1 MSLIG
6 EMLVKSG
13 IINQKQLDEALDQ
26 QKREQRRLGEILID
40 LGYISAK
47 ELIWILSEQADMP
60 FVELKPEMLDSA
72 LINRFPEQMLRENN
86 LLPLYQTTER
96 IYVALGDPTN
106 TDVIQKAEAHTT
118 KEIVVSGAEAGVI
131 TQLLEK
137 FYLTQSIEIVLAQ
150 GNTDGT
156 NLRVLDNQAIMEFT
170 DESGN
175 IIRKKVMV
183 NIELRIKGNGGG
195 QP

>member
-13 IINQKQLDEALDQ
+13 IIDQKRLDEALDRQ
-26 QKREQRRLGEILID
+26 EKEHKRLGEILID

-47 ELIWILSEQADMP
+47 ELIWILSEQANMP

-72 LINRFPEQMLRENN
+72 LINRFPEKMLRENN
-86 LLPLYQTTER
+86 LLPLYQTTDR
-96 IYVALGDPTN
+96 IYVALGDPTC
-106 TDVIQKAEAHTT
+106 TDAIKKMEAYTT
-118 KEIVVSGAEAGVI
+118 KEIIASGAEVDVI

-137 FYLTQSIEIVLAQ
+137 FFMAQSIETMLAQ
-150 GNTDGT
+150 WNTDDT

-170 DESGN
+170 DKSGN
-175 IIRKKVMV
+175 IDRKKVVV
-183 NIELRIKGNGGG
+183 NIEIRIRENGGG